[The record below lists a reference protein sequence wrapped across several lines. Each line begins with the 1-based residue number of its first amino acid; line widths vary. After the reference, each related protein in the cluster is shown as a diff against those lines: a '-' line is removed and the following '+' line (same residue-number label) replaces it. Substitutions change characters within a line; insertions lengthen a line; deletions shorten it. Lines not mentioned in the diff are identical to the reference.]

1 MARVIRS
8 APWTLVSHVLV
19 NKLPSRHATDPLQPD
34 APQFASEDLIARRAA
49 SRARAQE
56 RRCISRLLH
65 DEIGQSLTALNVQLA
80 VLRGRSRGAVQA
92 QLKSAQSLLESALAQ
107 VQRLSQDLHPSAV
120 EDIGLVPALR
130 SHIKNFSAKAALT
143 VFFKASD
150 GIQPTD
156 VELNL
161 AIFRSVQ
168 ALLADLE
175 AAAAAQTCLSLD
187 ATPDALVLEAR
198 ARISRRRGNNDEMPD
213 VSAFHE
219 HVLIAGGSVNYR
231 AHRNQ
236 AIIAARFPI
245 TDPGQILRAS
255 DH

>member
-1 MARVIRS
+1 
-8 APWTLVSHVLV
+8 VLV
-19 NKLPSRHATDPLQPD
+19 NKLPSQHVPDPLQSD
-34 APQFASEDLIARRAA
+34 APQAVDLNARRAA
-49 SRARAQE
+49 AQARANEQ
-56 RRCISRLLH
+56 RRISRLLH

-80 VLRGRSRGAVQA
+80 VLRGRSRGTVQA
-92 QLKSAQSLLESALAQ
+92 QLKSAQTLLESTLTQ

-130 SHIKNFSAKAALT
+130 SHIKHFSQKAALT
-143 VFFKASD
+143 VYFKAD
-150 GIQPTD
+150 DALQFTD

-175 AAAAAQTCLSLD
+175 AADAAQTCLSLE
-187 ATPDALVLEAR
+187 ATPNALVLEAR

-231 AHRNQ
+231 ANRNQ

-245 TDPGQILRAS
+245 TDPRTDMTGE
-255 DH
+255 

>member
-1 MARVIRS
+1 MARLIRS

-19 NKLPSRHATDPLQPD
+19 SKLPSRHAGDPLQPE
-34 APQFASEDLIARRAA
+34 APQFAAEDLAVRRAA
-49 SRARAQE
+49 AQARAHEQ
-56 RRCISRLLH
+56 RRISRLLH

-80 VLRGRSRGAVQA
+80 VLRGRSRGAIQV
-92 QLKSAQSLLESALAQ
+92 QLKSAQGLLESALGQ

-130 SHIKNFSAKAALT
+130 SHIKHFSQKAALT
-143 VFFKASD
+143 VYFKAND
-150 GIQPTD
+150 ALQPAD

-161 AIFRSVQ
+161 AVFRSVQ

-175 AAAAAQTCLSLD
+175 AAEAAQTCLSLD
-187 ATPDALVLEAR
+187 ATTDALVLEAR
-198 ARISRRRGNNDEMPD
+198 ARISRRRGARDEMPD
-213 VSAFHE
+213 VSGFHE

-245 TDPGQILRAS
+245 ADPG
-255 DH
+255 

>member
-8 APWTLVSHVLV
+8 SPWTLVSHVLV
-19 NKLPSRHATDPLQPD
+19 NKLPSRHAPDLLQPE
-34 APQFASEDLIARRAA
+34 APQMPAEDLTARRAA
-49 SRARAQE
+49 AQARAQE
-56 RRCISRLLH
+56 QRRISRLLH

-80 VLRGRSRGAVQA
+80 VLRGRSRGVVREH
-92 QLKSAQSLLESALAQ
+92 LKSAQALLESALGQ
-107 VQRLSQDLHPSAV
+107 VQGLSRDLHPSAV

-130 SHIKNFSAKAALT
+130 SHIRSFSQKAALT
-143 VFFKASD
+143 VYFKAND
-150 GIQPTD
+150 ELQPTD
-156 VELNL
+156 AELNL
-161 AIFRSVQ
+161 AVFRSVQ

-175 AAAAAQTCLSLD
+175 AAAAAQTCLSLE

-198 ARISRRRGNNDEMPD
+198 ARISRRRGDRDEMPD

-245 TDPGQILRAS
+245 ADRGQI
-255 DH
+255 

>member
-1 MARVIRS
+1 MSRVILS
-8 APWTLVSHVLV
+8 SPWTLVSHVLV
-19 NKLPSRHATDPLQPD
+19 NKLPSRQVGDAFQPD
-34 APQFASEDLIARRAA
+34 VPQAAAIDLTARRAVA
-49 SRARAQE
+49 QARAEE
-56 RRCISRLLH
+56 RRRISRLLH

-80 VLRGRSRGAVQA
+80 VLRGRSRGAVRA
-92 QLKSAQSLLESALAQ
+92 QLKSAQSLLESAMSQ

-143 VFFKASD
+143 VFFKAND
-150 GIQPTD
+150 GIQPMD
-156 VELNL
+156 LELNL
-161 AIFRSVQ
+161 AVFRSVQ

-175 AAAAAQTCLSLD
+175 AASAAQTCLSLD

-245 TDPGQILRAS
+245 PDPGQIGRAS
-255 DH
+255 DY

>member
-19 NKLPSRHATDPLQPD
+19 NKLPSRHAPDSGCDPLQPD
-34 APQFASEDLIARRAA
+34 APQIPADDVIVRRAA
-49 SRARAQE
+49 AQARAQE
-56 RRCISRLLH
+56 QRRISRLLH

-92 QLKSAQSLLESALAQ
+92 QLKSAQALLESALAQ

-130 SHIKNFSAKAALT
+130 SHIKRFSQKAALT
-143 VFFKASD
+143 VYFKANEA
-150 GIQPTD
+150 IQLTD

-187 ATPDALVLEAR
+187 ATSDALVLEVR
-198 ARISRRRGNNDEMPD
+198 ARISRRGASRDEMPD

-219 HVLIAGGSVNYR
+219 HVLMAGGSVNYR

-245 TDPGQILRAS
+245 ADPGQI
-255 DH
+255 

>member
-8 APWTLVSHVLV
+8 VPWTLVSHVLV
-19 NKLPSRHATDPLQPD
+19 NKLPSRHAPDPLQPD
-34 APQFASEDLIARRAA
+34 APQIPAEDLTARRAA
-49 SRARAQE
+49 AQARAQE
-56 RRCISRLLH
+56 QRRISRLLH

-92 QLKSAQSLLESALAQ
+92 QLKSAQELLESALGQ

-130 SHIKNFSAKAALT
+130 SHIKKFSRRAALT
-143 VFFKASD
+143 VYFKAD
-150 GIQPTD
+150 DALQFTD

-187 ATPDALVLEAR
+187 AAPGALVLEAR
-198 ARISRRRGNNDEMPD
+198 ARISRRRGNNNDEMPD

-245 TDPGQILRAS
+245 TDPGQI
-255 DH
+255 

>member
-8 APWTLVSHVLV
+8 VPWTLVSHVLV
-19 NKLPSRHATDPLQPD
+19 NKLPSRHAPDPLQPD
-34 APQFASEDLIARRAA
+34 AAQIPAEDLTARRAA
-49 SRARAQE
+49 AQARAQE
-56 RRCISRLLH
+56 QRRISRLLH

-92 QLKSAQSLLESALAQ
+92 QLKSAQGLLESTLGQ

-130 SHIKNFSAKAALT
+130 SHIKNFSRKAALT
-143 VFFKASD
+143 VYFKAD
-150 GIQPTD
+150 DALQFTD

-187 ATPDALVLEAR
+187 AAPDALVLEAR
-198 ARISRRRGNNDEMPD
+198 ARISRRRGNSDEMPD

-236 AIIAARFPI
+236 TIIAARFPI
-245 TDPGQILRAS
+245 TDAGQI
-255 DH
+255 

>member
-1 MARVIRS
+1 
-8 APWTLVSHVLV
+8 LV
-19 NKLPSRHATDPLQPD
+19 NKLPLRQPVDPLQPD
-34 APQFASEDLIARRAA
+34 ALPTAGIDLTARRAA
-49 SRARAQE
+49 AQARAQE
-56 RRCISRLLH
+56 RRRISRLLH
-65 DEIGQSLTALNVQLA
+65 DEIGQSLTALNVHLA

-92 QLKSAQSLLESALAQ
+92 QLKSAQALLESALAE

-130 SHIKNFSAKAALT
+130 SHIKNFSAKGALT

-168 ALLADLE
+168 ALLVDLE
-175 AAAAAQTCLSLD
+175 AADAAQTCLSLD
-187 ATPDALVLEAR
+187 VTPDALILEAR
-198 ARISRRRGNNDEMPD
+198 ARISRRRGNSDEMPD

-219 HVLIAGGSVNYR
+219 HVVIAGGSVNYR

-236 AIIAARFPI
+236 AVIAARFPI
-245 TDPGQILRAS
+245 TDPGEL
-255 DH
+255 

>member
-19 NKLPSRHATDPLQPD
+19 NKLASRHAPDPLQPETPETPAD
-34 APQFASEDLIARRAA
+34 DLSARRAA
-49 SRARAQE
+49 AQARAQE
-56 RRCISRLLH
+56 QRRISRLLH

-92 QLKSAQSLLESALAQ
+92 QLKSAQGLLESALTQ

-130 SHIKNFSAKAALT
+130 SHIKNFSQKAALT
-143 VFFKASD
+143 VYFKAD
-150 GIQPTD
+150 DALQFTD
-156 VELNL
+156 IELNL
-161 AIFRSVQ
+161 AIFRSVR

-175 AAAAAQTCLSLD
+175 AAAAAQTCLSLN

-245 TDPGQILRAS
+245 TDPGQI
-255 DH
+255 